1 MPKRVHECSEAV
13 GTVRK
18 WTLGPEGAAGFSTGQ
33 ARNTNPK
40 VGRNQVHAIRRLCLE
55 GIFRRKLHET
65 RGGRILDVTKSG
77 IFDLSVDGRR
87 PVELSMVERIEA
99 FEAESQ

>member
-1 MPKRVHECSEAV
+1 MPQGGLQCPEAV

-55 GIFRRKLHET
+55 GVFRRELHEA
-65 RGGRILDVTKSG
+65 RGRRILDVTKSG
-77 IFDLSVDGRR
+77 IFDLSVDGCR

-99 FEAESQ
+99 FEPEGQ